1 MGKLSKGIIK
11 AVVNGVSRSRVSVV
25 GAVLSL
31 VLLPVLLISIFLDLQ
46 GITQNPYFGFLIY
59 LVMGPLFTLGLLLI
73 MYGIV
78 TSKGREDIGVF
89 TYEYLREQFTRPGRF
104 TRVRKLI
111 GLATGIAFLTLFI
124 IGLVTYTGYHYTESN
139 SFCGQF
145 CHNVME
151 PEFVTY
157 NNSPHSRV
165 ACVDCHIG
173 KDSGWF
179 TKAKFSGVKQ
189 LVSTAM
195 DSYQKPLVTPIESLR
210 PVRETCEEC
219 HRPEKFHG
227 DKLHVRD
234 KFLLDEKNSHV
245 QTALLVKIGSGG
257 YSGRKAHGIHWHVSE
272 EFKVSYVY
280 TDQKR
285 ERISRVILNG
295 PDGFK
300 EVYYSNRPDSQP
312 NEDMT
317 VAGKVNEQIRE
328 MDCIDCHNRPTHI
341 FLSPEKALD
350 QKMIINS
357 IPRELPFIKRQGLEA
372 ITQIYGTADI
382 ARHNIARQ
390 LREWYRENYPDIYEK
405 KRELVDQGIKGVQ
418 QAYAENVFPEMHID
432 WKTYKNFIG
441 HEDGTG
447 CFRCHDGS
455 HATKEGKVISRKC
468 ETCHV
473 LLAVDEQS
481 PDILKVLKGLTD

>member
-1 MGKLSKGIIK
+1 MGNLSKGIIR
-11 AVVNGVSRSRVSVV
+11 AVISGVSRSKVSVV

-31 VLLPVLLISIFLDLQ
+31 VLLPVLLVSIFIDFQ
-46 GITQNPYFGFLIY
+46 GMTQNPYFGFLIY
-59 LVMGPLFTLGLLLI
+59 LIMGPLFTLGLILVC
-73 MYGIV
+73 YGIV

-89 TYEYLREQFTRPGRF
+89 TYEYLEEQFSRPGRF

-111 GLATGIAFLTLFI
+111 GLTTGIAFISLFI

-157 NNSPHSRV
+157 KNSPHSRV
-165 ACVDCHIG
+165 SCVECHIG

-189 LVSTAM
+189 LVATAM
-195 DSYQKPLVTPIESLR
+195 NSHSKPLVTPIEALR
-210 PVRETCEEC
+210 PVRETCEQC

-227 DKLHVRD
+227 DKLHVRES
-234 KFLLDEKNSHV
+234 FLPDEKNTQV

-257 YSGRKAHGIHWHVSE
+257 YSGREAHGIHWHVSE
-272 EFKVSYVY
+272 KYKVSYVH
-280 TDQKR
+280 TDRSR
-285 ERISRVILNG
+285 EQISRVILTG
-295 PDGFK
+295 PDDFK
-300 EVYYSNRPDSQP
+300 EVYYSSRPVSETIE
-312 NEDMT
+312 NIEGLGT
-317 VAGKVNEQIRE
+317 VQESLRE

-350 QKMIINS
+350 RKLTTGI
-357 IPRELPFIKRQGLEA
+357 IPRDLPFIKKQGLA
-372 ITQIYGTADI
+372 VITKMYGTADS
-382 ARHNIARQ
+382 ARLNIAKQ
-390 LREWYRENYPDIYEK
+390 LRSWYQENYPKIYEN
-405 KRELVDQGIKGVQ
+405 KREVIDQAIKGVQ
-418 QAYAENVFPEMHID
+418 QAYSDNVFPEMKIG

-455 HATKEGKVISRKC
+455 HATKEGKVISKKC

-481 PDILKVLKGLTD
+481 PDILQVLKGVTN